1 MGDVDGD
8 CVGAFVGG
16 LDGDRV
22 GALDGDWVGFFVGMA
37 DTDGAGVDIVGSLGG
52 SFAALAFNVGGLVNV
67 FCTSA

>member
-22 GALDGDWVGFFVGMA
+22 GALDGDWVGFFVGRA
-37 DTDGAGVDIVGSLGG
+37 DTDGARVGSLGG
-52 SFAALAFNVGGLVNV
+52 AFAALAFNVGGLVNV
-67 FCTSA
+67 FCTSG